1 MAFLPEEGPDVDL
14 DDLYGFWVAL
24 AGIEEKLAG
33 LERILDATL
42 AEYKREA
49 TVNMEYWPTT
59 RPPTTEYLKSVVHF
73 IGNTNEQQANLERVR
88 KAIIEAEATRTV
100 IRGRLD
106 VAHEKIR
113 VWQTM
118 SANARKVL
126 AVE

>member
-1 MAFLPEEGPDVDL
+1 MAFLPEEGPNVDL

-49 TVNMEYWPTT
+49 TTNMEYWPTA

-73 IGNTNEQQANLERVR
+73 IGNTEQQHTNLDRVR
-88 KAIIEAEATRTV
+88 KAIAEAGAVRTV
-100 IRGRLD
+100 IKGRLD

-113 VWQTM
+113 IWQTM